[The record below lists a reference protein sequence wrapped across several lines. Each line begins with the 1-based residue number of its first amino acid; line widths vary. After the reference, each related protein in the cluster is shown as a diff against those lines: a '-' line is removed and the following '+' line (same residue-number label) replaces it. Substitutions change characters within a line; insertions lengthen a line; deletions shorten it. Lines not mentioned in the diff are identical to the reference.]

1 MPFFPSRK
9 MSLPYSIGILSR
21 VSLGVNII
29 KNLKYKTT
37 YLSRD
42 NMSRNERKHKHGTL
56 YNLITLTVKWKWKC
70 SLELLKMNSLSLV
83 AESSLLY
90 HSCWLIFPQNS
101 QSARGLT
108 LAIPPTEPLPQPVCI
123 KARLARSLHCLRL
136 VQSSEALDNCTR
148 EIDIS
153 RAATAALSSFATHS
167 TAHTA
172 SSVREESYWESALC
186 LPGKRSV
193 GGS

>member
-1 MPFFPSRK
+1 
-9 MSLPYSIGILSR
+9 
-21 VSLGVNII
+21 
-29 KNLKYKTT
+29 
-37 YLSRD
+37 
-42 NMSRNERKHKHGTL
+42 
-56 YNLITLTVKWKWKC
+56 
-70 SLELLKMNSLSLV
+70 MNSLSLV

-101 QSARGLT
+101 QSAKGLT
-108 LAIPPTEPLPQPVCI
+108 LAMPPTELLPQPVHT
-123 KARLARSLHCLRL
+123 KARLPVSLRCLRL
-136 VQSSEALDNCTR
+136 VLSSEAPDNCTR

-167 TAHTA
+167 PAHTA
-172 SSVREESYWESALC
+172 SSVGEESCWESALC